1 VVRYIDELKELL
13 SEIKVQ
19 VSLGIKIKVRLS

>member
-1 VVRYIDELKELL
+1 VRYIDELKELL